1 MPNVE
6 IHGLPRSEANIK
18 RDQVFEALKETS
30 FVCHMVVT
38 IFPTEVFNLILERQ
52 PFFRLLNSGDSGE
65 GEERII
71 IPVLI
76 KLGLDVEHI
85 RLQDFYPKES

>member
-6 IHGLPRSEANIK
+6 IHGLLDLDARRK
-18 RDQVFEALKETS
+18 RDQIFEKFRETC

-38 IFPTEVFNLILERQ
+38 IFPTEVFNFKLERQ

-65 GEERII
+65 EKII
-71 IPVLI
+71 IPGLLE
-76 KLGLDVEHI
+76 LGLDVEYVK
-85 RLQDFYPKES
+85 LQDFYPKEL